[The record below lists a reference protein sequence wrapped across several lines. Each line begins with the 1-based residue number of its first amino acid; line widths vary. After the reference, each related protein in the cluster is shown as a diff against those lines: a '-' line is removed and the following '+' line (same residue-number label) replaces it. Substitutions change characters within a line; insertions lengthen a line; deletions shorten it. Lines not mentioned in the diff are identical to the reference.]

1 MLSRKTFIL
10 LVFIGVTSAKL
21 IAQKYEPA
29 PWPDKEPKFESAYF
43 MRAGVT
49 VSSIDESL
57 KLYRDILG
65 LEVLLDRKGMF
76 DPRLPD
82 FSGIQPDQTIRLTI
96 LKTKMDGE
104 ELLNGGYIALSE
116 ICDSEGK
123 RLPAED
129 NVKTTGKEPGSIMLQ
144 FLVDDVI
151 PIHKEIVTL
160 GYEVISEPVEREDG
174 SHSEL
179 LVRDPNGIRL
189 WITDRYSRTIF
200 LKKVNK

>member
-1 MLSRKTFIL
+1 MT
-10 LVFIGVTSAKL
+10 
-21 IAQKYEPA
+21 
-29 PWPDKEPKFESAYF
+29 YF

-49 VSSIDESL
+49 VSDIDESL

-65 LEVLLDRKGMF
+65 LEVLLDRRGMY

-104 ELLNGGYIALSE
+104 EMLNGGYIAFSE
-116 ICDSEGK
+116 ICDSEGV
-123 RLPAED
+123 RIDPED
-129 NVKTTGKEPGSIMLQ
+129 NVVTTGKEPGSIMLQ
-144 FLVDDVI
+144 FLVDDVM
-151 PIHKEIVTL
+151 PVHKQIVAL
-160 GYEVISEPVEREDG
+160 GYEIISAPNKREDG

-189 WITDRYSRTIF
+189 WITDRYNRTIF
-200 LKKVNK
+200 LRKIKK